1 MPPFQACEEMPMG
14 MIPPLK
20 YNKLLLADIT
30 GKTKIKDYV
39 DNFKREMPGELIDSL
54 MLGIVKV
61 DHKLK

>member
-1 MPPFQACEEMPMG
+1 MPMG

-20 YNKLLLADIT
+20 KNKLLLADIT

>member
-1 MPPFQACEEMPMG
+1 MPMG